1 LKKLIISA
9 ALFASGYVLVFL
21 LFLLVPAAGSN
32 NPVVLTPGM
41 PFKEVTRVLEK
52 EGIIRNRFHFRTLAT
67 MLGATR
73 RVEAGEYLFSEPV
86 WPLRVLLMLVRGD
99 VIKYTLTIPEGATL
113 RQVAQLLAGLG
124 LTDES
129 SVLARTSDP
138 DFIHSLGF
146 HKVKTLEGYLF
157 PETYKLKKGMTA
169 DEMITV
175 FVDRFKKEWTPEME
189 KRASEIG
196 MSPYEALILASII
209 EKEAKLSEERPLIS
223 AVFHNRLKIG
233 MPLQAD
239 PTIIYGL
246 GGIEGR
252 LRKSHLKTPNPYNTY
267 LKRGLPPTPIGNPG
281 LSSMLA
287 ALNPAKVSYLYFVSR
302 NDGSHVFTSNLKGHN
317 VYVNKYQRVPKAA
330 GNRK

>member
-1 LKKLIISA
+1 LKKLIIST
-9 ALFASGYVLVFL
+9 ALFASGYGLVFA
-21 LFLLVPAAGSN
+21 LFLLIPAAGSN

-41 PFKEVTRVLEK
+41 PFKEVTRVLER

-73 RVEAGEYLFSEPV
+73 RVEAGEYLFSGPV
-86 WPLRVLLMLVRGD
+86 WPLRVLLMLIRGD

-113 RQVAQLLAGLG
+113 RQIAQLLAGLG

-129 SVLARTSDP
+129 SVIARTSDP

-146 HKVKTLEGYLF
+146 QKVKTLEGYLF

-175 FVDRFKKEWTPEME
+175 FVDRFKKEWTPDME
-189 KRASEIG
+189 KRAHEIG

-223 AVFHNRLKIG
+223 AVFHNRLKRG

-246 GGIEGR
+246 GINGR

-267 LKRGLPPTPIGNPG
+267 LNRGLPPTPIGNPG
-281 LSSMLA
+281 LPSLVA
-287 ALNPAKVSYLYFVSR
+287 ALNPAKVPYLYFVSR

-317 VYVNKYQRVPKAA
+317 VYVNKYQRAPKTE